1 MQIHHLNSIPSLDL
15 PGLKHQTL
23 ASRANGITSFEVWQ
37 QSLGPGTATPLHRH
51 DCEEVI
57 IFTGGTGVMRHAG
70 VDTTCQAGTVLL
82 CQPNELHQIV
92 NTGTDDLSL
101 YGVLAISPVSVL
113 DEHGKIIP
121 LPW

>member
-1 MQIHHLNSIPSLDL
+1 MEVRNVKSIPAIEL

-23 ASRANGITSFEVWQ
+23 ASHAGGIHAFEVWQ
-37 QSLGPGTATPLHRH
+37 QSLGPGAATPLHRH

-57 IFTGGTGVMRHAG
+57 VFTGGNGVMHHAG
-70 VDTTCQAGTVLL
+70 IETPCTAGTVLL

-92 NTGTDDLSL
+92 NTGSEDLTL
-101 YGVLAISPVSVL
+101 YGILAVSPVPVV
-113 DEHGKIIP
+113 DAAGAPIP

>member
-1 MQIHHLNSIPSLDL
+1 MLVKHFNSIPVLDL

-23 ASRANGITSFEVWQ
+23 ASHAGGIKSFEVWR
-37 QSLGPGTATPLHRH
+37 QSLGPGAGTPVHRH

-57 IFTGGTGVMRHAG
+57 VVTAGVGVMRYAG
-70 VDTTCQAGTVLL
+70 TETLCTVGTVLL

-92 NTGTDDLSL
+92 NTGNEDLQL
-101 YGVLAISPVSVL
+101 YGILAISPVPVL
-113 DEHGKIIP
+113 DERGEVLP

>member
-1 MQIHHLNSIPSLDL
+1 MQVRHLNTIPAIEL

-23 ASRANGITSFEVWQ
+23 ASHAGQIASFEVWQ
-37 QSLGPGTATPLHRH
+37 QSLAPGAVTPLHRH

-57 IFTGGTGVMRHAG
+57 IFTAGNGIMRHAG
-70 VDTTCQAGTVLL
+70 LDTPCAAGTVLL

-92 NTGTDDLSL
+92 NIGSEALTL
-101 YGVLAISPVSVL
+101 YGILAISPVPVV
-113 DEHGKIIP
+113 DEHGEAIA

>member
-1 MQIHHLNSIPSLDL
+1 MQVQHFSSIPLLDL

-23 ASRANGITSFEVWQ
+23 ASRAGGITSFEVWR
-37 QSLGPGTATPLHRH
+37 QSIAPGAATPLHSH

-57 IFTGGTGVMRHAG
+57 VFTAGAGVMRFA
-70 VDTTCQAGTVLL
+70 DTETVCEAGTVLL

-92 NTGTDDLSL
+92 NTGVDELSL
-101 YGVLAISPVSVL
+101 YGILAISPVPVM
-113 DEHGKIIP
+113 DENGEAIP

>member
-1 MQIHHLNSIPSLDL
+1 MQVRHVESIPAIAL

-23 ASRANGITSFEVWQ
+23 ASHAGQIQSFEVWQ
-37 QSLGPGTATPLHRH
+37 QALEPGAVTPLHRH

-57 IFTGGTGVMRHAG
+57 IFTGGNGVMRHAG
-70 VDTTCQAGTVLL
+70 VETPCRAGTVLL

-92 NTGTDDLSL
+92 NTGSDALTL
-101 YGVLAISPVSVL
+101 YGILALSPVPVV
-113 DEHGKIIP
+113 DAQGEIIA

>member
-1 MQIHHLNSIPSLDL
+1 MQVQHLTSIPSLDL
-15 PGLKHQTL
+15 PGLKHRTL
-23 ASRANGITSFEVWQ
+23 ASRANGIASFEVWQ

-57 IFTGGTGVMRHAG
+57 IFTGGTGLMRHAG
-70 VDTTCQAGTVLL
+70 VDTPCKAGTVLL

-101 YGVLAISPVSVL
+101 YGVLAISPVPVL
-113 DEHGKIIP
+113 DEQGQVIP